1 MKNLIVAT
9 LAALTVIAATAPLA
23 NADNADANNANTP
36 GYTGRTTVRGSN
48 STIAGDAAATR
59 MQQTGSYSR

>member
-1 MKNLIVAT
+1 MTNLIVAT
-9 LAALTVIAATAPLA
+9 LLALTVIACTVPVA
-23 NADNADANNANTP
+23 NAYDDNTP
-36 GYTGRTTVRGSN
+36 GYTGRTIVPGNN

>member
-1 MKNLIVAT
+1 MTNLIVAT
-9 LAALTVIAATAPLA
+9 FVALTVIAATAPVV
-23 NADNADANNANTP
+23 NAADDNTP
-36 GYTGRTTVRGSN
+36 GYTGQTIVRGTN

>member
-1 MKNLIVAT
+1 MTNLIGAT
-9 LAALTVIAATAPLA
+9 LVALTVIAATAPVVY
-23 NADNADANNANTP
+23 ADDDNTP
-36 GYTGRTTVRGSN
+36 GYTGRTIVLGSN

>member
-1 MKNLIVAT
+1 MTNLIVAT
-9 LAALTVIAATAPLA
+9 LVALTVIAATAPVA
-23 NADNADANNANTP
+23 NADDSDTP
-36 GYTGRTTVRGSN
+36 GYTGRTIVRGSN